1 MSQIIYIHPQK
12 YLSSTTGAEK
22 SSEANWQS
30 PVPKPGYT
38 PILKADL
45 PTLRY
50 SLQKFLTRKS
60 TSHRLSPNDNSK
72 TGEQNDGSGP
82 TPNHK
87 SLTSAASVNSSPN
100 INGAEDGK
108 DGAISVLYRPI
119 GQFLPLTLRQQLLTV
134 AIRGIPASVTNQKVE
149 KFLLDVLKLIRTDD
163 SSGCLIDGWTN
174 VVSPGLDIQEV
185 YIRFSGWQIL
195 QNQNMSTSKSSSEKG
210 DTTIT
215 EIAKNMKF
223 FIDLFTNS
231 ELLSVHTDENSHRF
245 VEDFC
250 AKTDYK
256 APDSDVANK
265 FQDLVNTILS
275 PTNQSD
281 SKSGDVVRNTG
292 TSNTNESDDTIE
304 YHVDLS
310 KLGDIPRDFLAQLC
324 RDIVEF
330 RTRVITIEREKLA
343 RESYLESVRR
353 REQVMRIFE
362 KIRRSKSGHKSSR
375 DGDQNDSGSKE
386 VEGDDNEFDSV
397 EAIDDAESV
406 DDDYAVEQARIFKEK
421 RESEVRY
428 ENLLRNFN
436 TVIEPRIRLL
446 RSDIERARNYETSL
460 LEDRSRNLKE
470 IVNLGRDPYYDSRRS
485 YKEMEEELDAVD
497 REKHGDQDK
506 YVLEAMKAA
515 SKAQEINLGKG
526 TGMKT
531 TEDKLTENSQATTT
545 TATGG
550 ISIKFSLKKAADKM
564 VTRTTDT
571 DYQVAQ
577 EGEKPEEN
585 EQETGEPEATGDD
598 QGTREITD
606 ISSANSILQFSDA
619 DLSSRLQKL
628 RESRFVDEL
637 VNEYLGVYEDEL
649 VEFIFENIAE
659 NKSRQVL
666 LDDLRE
672 TFDNDAEIMVDKIW
686 SREELQ

>member
-45 PTLRY
+45 PTLKY
-50 SLQKFLTRKS
+50 SLQKFLSQKS
-60 TSHRLSPNDNSK
+60 TSHGLSPNDNSR
-72 TGEQNDGSGP
+72 TGEPDSSGS
-82 TPNHK
+82 TSTHK
-87 SLTSAASVNSSPN
+87 PLTSSASANGSSDTN
-100 INGAEDGK
+100 RAEEGK
-108 DGAISVLYRPI
+108 DGAIPVLYRPI
-119 GQFLPLTLRQQLLTV
+119 GQFLPLMLGQQLLTI
-134 AIRGIPASVTNQKVE
+134 AIRGIPVSVTSQKIE
-149 KFLLDVLKLIRTDD
+149 KFLLEALKLVRADD
-163 SSGCLIDGWTN
+163 SSRRLIDGWTN
-174 VVSPGLDIQEV
+174 IVSPGLDIQEV
-185 YIRFSGWQIL
+185 YVRFSGCQVL
-195 QNQNMSTSKSSSEKG
+195 QNQNMSKGKSSSEKD
-210 DTTIT
+210 DTAAIAD
-215 EIAKNMKF
+215 IAKNMKF
-223 FIDLFTNS
+223 FIDLFANS
-231 ELLSVHTDENSHRF
+231 GPLSVHADENSNRF
-245 VEDFC
+245 IEDFC

-256 APDSDVANK
+256 APDSDLSDK
-265 FQDLVNTILS
+265 FQDLVNALLS
-275 PTNQSD
+275 LTGQND
-281 SKSGDVVRNTG
+281 SKSGDVVRSTG
-292 TSNTNESDDTIE
+292 TSKTSGSDDTIE

-343 RESYLESVRR
+343 RETYLESVRR

-362 KIRRSKSGHKSSR
+362 KIRRSKSGHKPGGA
-375 DGDQNDSGSKE
+375 DDQNDNGSKE
-386 VEGDDNEFDSV
+386 VEGDDNDFDSV
-397 EAIDDAESV
+397 EDIDDTESV
-406 DDDYAVEQARIFKEK
+406 DDDYSAEQARISKEK
-421 RESEVRY
+421 RESELRY

-446 RSDIERARNYETSL
+446 RSDIEKAQNYEMSL
-460 LEDRSRNLKE
+460 LHNRSLNLKE
-470 IVNLGRDPYYDSRRS
+470 IVNLGKDPYYDSRRS

-506 YVLEAMKAA
+506 YILETMEAA
-515 SKAQEINLGKG
+515 SKVQEINFGSDTG
-526 TGMKT
+526 TKT
-531 TEDKLTENSQATTT
+531 TEDKLNENSQATTS
-545 TATGG
+545 G
-550 ISIKFSLKKAADKM
+550 ISIKFSLKKATDK
-564 VTRTTDT
+564 VTSRTTNT
-571 DYQVAQ
+571 DYQTEQ
-577 EGEKPEEN
+577 KGETTEEN
-585 EQETGEPEATGDD
+585 EQETREPEATGDS
-598 QGTREITD
+598 QGTRAPATT
-606 ISSANSILQFSDA
+606 SSADSILQFSDA